1 MRPVHATLPSPTT
14 SVWYLG
20 PLPLRAYALCI
31 ITGIVVA
38 VWLGDRR
45 WQARGGQP
53 GVVLDLAA
61 WAVPFGIVGGRL
73 YHVATSWQQY
83 FGTGGNPVEALYI
96 WRGGLGIWGAIA
108 LGGVGAWIGA
118 RRRGILLP
126 PLADALAP
134 GIMLAQALGRW
145 GNWFN
150 NELYGSSTSLPW
162 GLTIHRWDTT
172 AGHAVTGPDGQPIVL
187 GTFHPTFLYESLWN
201 VAAALALIWVDRRFR
216 IGHGRVFAAYVAL
229 YSVGRF
235 WIEALR
241 VDPANHVLGLRLNLW
256 TSLLVFAA
264 AVGYLWVSARRR
276 PGRETTVYRA
286 GAEASD
292 AGDAGTATVLGDGA
306 SGDAGSDVGA
316 SGDAGSDVGASG
328 DGTVPARDAPTDG
341 GDDTESAGT
350 VAGSGDNSRRDAP
363 DH

>member
-1 MRPVHATLPSPTT
+1 MSISLENYRDGDRADGLLRRVFLANAVFSTISASAFVAAPAPLAAF
-14 SVWYLG
+14 LG
-20 PLPLRAYALCI
+20 FSEPGLLI
-31 ITGIVVA
+31 
-38 VWLGDRR
+38 WLG
-45 WQARGGQP
+45 GM
-53 GVVLDLAA
+53 
-61 WAVPFGIVGGRL
+61 
-73 YHVATSWQQY
+73 
-83 FGTGGNPVEALYI
+83 
-96 WRGGLGIWGAIA
+96 
-108 LGGVGAWIGA
+108 
-118 RRRGILLP
+118 LL
-126 PLADALAP
+126 
-134 GIMLAQALGRW
+134 
-145 GNWFN
+145 
-150 NELYGSSTSLPW
+150 
-162 GLTIHRWDTT
+162 
-172 AGHAVTGPDGQPIVL
+172 
-187 GTFHPTFLYESLWN
+187 
-201 VAAALALIWVDRRFR
+201 
-216 IGHGRVFAAYVAL
+216 VFAAYVAL